1 MHAAGIK
8 SFAQINRIQKVAFQF
23 WLAGLLC
30 NIAAGTYTLTT
41 LHMNASK
48 SSTTEKT
55 AEEKKRDAKS
65 TPLLF
70 VADSRETYAIKY
82 QLTQDVFDAL
92 IPAGSLGY
100 LSFMDEGLIGLAGV
114 VSSLMGGYTQWIKTK

>member
-1 MHAAGIK
+1 LHASGIK

-41 LHMNASK
+41 VHMNATK
-48 SSTTEKT
+48 SSSSTEKT

-65 TPLLF
+65 VSLYDT
-70 VADSRETYAIKY
+70 AD
-82 QLTQDVFDAL
+82 F
-92 IPAGSLGY
+92 
-100 LSFMDEGLIGLAGV
+100 GV
-114 VSSLMGGYTQWIKTK
+114 GRHTL